1 MTIVEVFHD
10 GRAADFHGLDWPV
23 ITGPHIWHFQPTRSA
38 LILGSTQNESLID
51 VDVCNERHID
61 VVRRRSGGGVV
72 LLQPDHTV
80 WIDVI
85 LPSSHRRWQMD
96 VGQSAQ
102 WVGEVFATSLS
113 DLGCGPFVVHSGA
126 MQRSEW
132 SNLVCFAGRGS
143 GEVFDQQGS
152 KVVGISQRRT
162 RQWARFQCA
171 VSINW
176 DPDTLIDLL
185 RPPRPSVTEIAHVG
199 SSLKV
204 SGEDVSAAVI
214 EALVIALDDDS
225 R

>member
-1 MTIVEVFHD
+1 MTVVEVFSD
-10 GRAADFHGLDWPV
+10 GRAGEFHGLDWPV
-23 ITGPHIWHFQPTRSA
+23 ISEPHIWHFLPRRSA
-38 LILGSTQNESLID
+38 LVLGSTQDESLID
-51 VDVCNERHID
+51 LDICKERNID

-72 LLQPDHTV
+72 LLQPGNTV
-80 WIDVI
+80 WIDVV
-85 LPSSHRRWQMD
+85 LPSNHRRWQVD
-96 VGQSAQ
+96 IGKSAQ
-102 WVGEVFATSLS
+102 WVGEVFAASLS

-126 MQRSEW
+126 LQKSVW

-176 DPDTLIDLL
+176 DPVTLIDVL
-185 RPPRPSVTEIAHVG
+185 RSPRPSVSEIAHVG

-204 SGEDVSAAVI
+204 SGEQVSTAVI
-214 EALVIALDDDS
+214 EDLIIAMDDGP